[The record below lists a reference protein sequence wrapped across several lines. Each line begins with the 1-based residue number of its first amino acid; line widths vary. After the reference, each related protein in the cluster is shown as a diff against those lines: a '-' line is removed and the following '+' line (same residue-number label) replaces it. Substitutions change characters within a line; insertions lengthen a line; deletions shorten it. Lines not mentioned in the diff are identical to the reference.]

1 MLYLVI
7 ILLVAIDQL
16 SKYFIV
22 QNVDPNQAIS
32 VIKNFFEITNVKNTG
47 GAFSFLS
54 DTSWGIFVLA
64 SISGV
69 IAIILIGVIIRL
81 RKTDFKFIR
90 IILSILAAGT
100 IGNLIDRVRVG
111 SVIDFLMFS
120 FGDYTFPVF
129 NVADICIVTSSI
141 VLVLML
147 IFDKKILDSLS
158 KDNLPKK
165 DIVDRTTEN
174 N

>member
-1 MLYLVI
+1 MLYLLI
-7 ILLVAIDQL
+7 IILVAIDQL
-16 SKYFIV
+16 TKYIII
-22 QNVDPNQAIS
+22 QNVDSYQAIS
-32 VIKNFFEITNVKNTG
+32 VIKGFFEITNVKNTG

-69 IAIILIGVIIRL
+69 IAVILICVIFRL
-81 RKTDFKFIR
+81 RNTVFKLIR
-90 IILSILAAGT
+90 ITLSVLAAGT

-129 NVADICIVTSSI
+129 NVADICIVISSI
-141 VLVLML
+141 VLVFVL
-147 IFDKKILDSLS
+147 IFDKKILDSIS
-158 KDNLPKK
+158 KENTPKNGL
-165 DIVDRTTEN
+165 IDRNDGE
-174 N
+174 

>member
-1 MLYLVI
+1 MLYLLI
-7 ILLVAIDQL
+7 IFLVAVDQL
-16 SKYFIV
+16 TKYLIV
-22 QNVDPNQAIS
+22 QNVDTNQAIS

-69 IAIILIGVIIRL
+69 IAVILVSVIFRLRNTEFRLIRL
-81 RKTDFKFIR
+81 T
-90 IILSILAAGT
+90 LSVLAAGT
-100 IGNLIDRVRVG
+100 IGNLIDRVRFG

-147 IFDKKILDSLS
+147 IFDKKILDALS

-165 DIVDRTTEN
+165 DIVDKTTEN

>member
-1 MLYLVI
+1 MLYLLI
-7 ILLVAIDQL
+7 IFLVAVDQL
-16 SKYFIV
+16 TKYLIV
-22 QNVDPNQAIS
+22 QNVDTNQAIS
-32 VIKNFFEITNVKNTG
+32 VIKNFFDITNVKNTG

-69 IAIILIGVIIRL
+69 IAVILVSVIFRLRNTEFRLIRL
-81 RKTDFKFIR
+81 T
-90 IILSILAAGT
+90 LSILAAGT
-100 IGNLIDRVRVG
+100 IGNLIDRVRFG

-165 DIVDRTTEN
+165 DIVDKTTEN

>member
-16 SKYFIV
+16 TKYLIV
-22 QNVDPNQAIS
+22 QNVDSNQAIS
-32 VIKNFFEITNVKNTG
+32 VIKGFFEITNVKNTG

-69 IAIILIGVIIRL
+69 ITIILVGVIIRL
-81 RKTDFKFIR
+81 RNSDFKLIR
-90 IILSILAAGT
+90 IVLSILAAGT

-111 SVIDFLMFS
+111 SVIDFLMFT

-141 VLVLML
+141 VLVIML
-147 IFDKKILDSLS
+147 IFDKKILDALS
-158 KDNLPKK
+158 KDNPPDKGII
-165 DIVDRTTEN
+165 DSNSGE
-174 N
+174 

>member
-1 MLYLVI
+1 MLYLLI
-7 ILLVAIDQL
+7 IILVAIDQL
-16 SKYFIV
+16 TKYIII
-22 QNVDPNQAIS
+22 QNVDSYQAIS
-32 VIKNFFEITNVKNTG
+32 VIKGFFEITNVKNTG

-69 IAIILIGVIIRL
+69 IAVILICVIFRL
-81 RKTDFKFIR
+81 RNTVFKLIR
-90 IILSILAAGT
+90 ITLSVLAAGT

-129 NVADICIVTSSI
+129 NVADICIVISSI
-141 VLVLML
+141 VLVFML
-147 IFDKKILDSLS
+147 IFDKKILDSIS
-158 KDNLPKK
+158 KENTPKNG
-165 DIVDRTTEN
+165 IIDRNDGE
-174 N
+174 

>member
-1 MLYLVI
+1 MLYLLI
-7 ILLVAIDQL
+7 IFLVAVDQL
-16 SKYFIV
+16 TKYLIV
-22 QNVDPNQAIS
+22 QNVDTNQAIS

-69 IAIILIGVIIRL
+69 IAVILVSVIFRLRNTEFRLIRL
-81 RKTDFKFIR
+81 T
-90 IILSILAAGT
+90 LSILAAGT
-100 IGNLIDRVRVG
+100 IGNLIDRVRFG

-147 IFDKKILDSLS
+147 IFDKKILDALS

-165 DIVDRTTEN
+165 DIVDKTTEN